1 LHEESFLKLRDLL
14 SVLPEYQAMSRAGGG
29 DSVADASL
37 VTQDARRMQIGGVF
51 VAIPGHHV
59 DGHRFIPQAVQ
70 AGAAAL
76 VVEKSDLIP
85 ENFSGVVVTVK
96 NAREALDL
104 LASQFYAHPSKEM
117 FCIGVTGTNGKTST
131 TYMFEAVMTHLGFPC
146 GVLGTINHHLGDQV
160 WPSEVTTP
168 DPVALQ
174 SRLREMRDAGARA
187 VAMEVSSHA
196 LSQHRADGV
205 HFNTVLF
212 TNLTRDHLDYHKD
225 MKEYFLAKQRL
236 FTDLLWKTS
245 KHPSFAIVNTDDPWG
260 ARLRVAAKA
269 ALWTYGQKKTCDF
282 HFEILKMDFMRTDF
296 QMTTPFGTFKSFVPL
311 CGLHNMY
318 NVTGVVAATAS
329 IAIPPNYALDALTK
343 FTGVPGRLQAV
354 PNARA
359 LNVFVDYA
367 HSPDAL
373 ENVLKA
379 LRRVREDVGS
389 HSHIWT
395 IFGCGGDRDKG
406 KRPLMAETAATLSDY
421 VMVTS
426 DNPRTEEPMAI
437 IADILAGFS
446 VEDRRH
452 KVSVESD
459 RKKAIAQ
466 VFKRAKPHDV
476 ILIAGKGHEDYQMIG
491 TEKIHFNDFEVAEE
505 LLS

>member
-1 LHEESFLKLRDLL
+1 MKLADLL
-14 SVLPEYQAMSRAGGG
+14 SVLPEYQAVSRSGTG
-29 DSVADASL
+29 DSVVEVSL
-37 VTQDARRMQIGGVF
+37 VTQDARQMQLGGVF
-51 VAIPGHHV
+51 IAVPGLKV
-59 DGHRFIPQAVQ
+59 DGHSFIPQAVQ
-70 AGAAAL
+70 AGASAL
-76 VVEKSDLIP
+76 VVEKPNLVP
-85 ENFSGVVVTVK
+85 ENFSGTVITVK

-104 LASQFYAHPSKEM
+104 LAAHFYREPSKEM

-131 TYMFEAVMTHLGFPC
+131 TYMFEAVMNHLGFPC
-146 GVLGTINHHLGDQV
+146 GVLGTINHHLKDQV
-160 WPSEVTTP
+160 WPTEATTP

-174 SRLREMRDAGARA
+174 SRLREMREAGARA
-187 VAMEVSSHA
+187 VAMEISSHA
-196 LSQHRADGV
+196 LAQSRADAV

-225 MKEYFLAKQRL
+225 MKDYFHAKQRL
-236 FTDLLWKTS
+236 FTELLWKTV

-260 ARLRVAAKA
+260 AKLRVASKA
-269 ALWTYGQKKTCDF
+269 VLWTFGQKKDCDF
-282 HFEILKMDFMRTDF
+282 RFQITKMDFMRTDF
-296 QMTTPFGTFKSFVPL
+296 EMTTPFGSFKSYVPL

-318 NVTGVVAATAS
+318 NITGVVAAAAS
-329 IAIPPNYALDALTK
+329 IAIPPSYALDALTK
-343 FTGVPGRLQAV
+343 FTGVPGRLQTV
-354 PNARA
+354 PNSKA

-379 LRRVREDVGS
+379 LNKVREDLKS

-406 KRPLMAETAATLSDY
+406 KRPLMAEVAAALSDY

-437 IADILAGFS
+437 VSDILAGFS
-446 VEDRRH
+446 TQDRRN
-452 KVSVESD
+452 KVSVEVD

-466 VFKRAKPHDV
+466 VFKMAKPHDV
-476 ILIAGKGHEDYQMIG
+476 ILIAGKGHEDYQIIG
-491 TEKIHFNDFEVAEE
+491 TEKIHFSDFEVAEE